1 MASVVVNPVWVY
13 ESPLLCLCVMSG
25 FGENDDENAV
35 AYKLNQKFALS
46 IPLGTLV
53 GAVEVEDVL
62 VGAGALDAVPGM
74 H

>member
-1 MASVVVNPVWVY
+1 
-13 ESPLLCLCVMSG
+13 MSG

>member
-1 MASVVVNPVWVY
+1 MAGNSKWNVVTH
-13 ESPLLCLCVMSG
+13 
-25 FGENDDENAV
+25 
-35 AYKLNQKFALS
+35 KLNQKFALS
-46 IPLGTLV
+46 TPLGTLV